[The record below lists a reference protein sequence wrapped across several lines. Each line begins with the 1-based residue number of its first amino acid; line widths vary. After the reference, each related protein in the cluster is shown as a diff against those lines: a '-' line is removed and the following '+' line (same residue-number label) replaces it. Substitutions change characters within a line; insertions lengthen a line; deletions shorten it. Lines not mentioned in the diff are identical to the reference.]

1 MAANYTCGMEI
12 VLDHGGLTAATV
24 AARLQEEFQQ
34 RNVSSADFFLD
45 RRPIDNWQLS
55 RQVGIS
61 KDFCLTSQYMEVR
74 LMSVANFGIDIIYIT
89 SIPGTAISMSDW
101 AASFFG
107 DFFIMA
113 YVFDVNYQYWQNAQ
127 DPLQYSAR
135 GKDYSALPMI
145 SNGMP
150 PPLEQMIIDTSR
162 NPGRRI
168 LCEGYI
174 EAVGAT
180 MWLGEVFWSRTHA
193 DRNALDQ
200 KHLTCNCS
208 PLAAFRS
215 GGWGT
220 WRWGQ
225 DGAEAGEW
233 ALSGDAAGRDNG
245 AEIGVGFRAP
255 A

>member
-107 DFFIMA
+107 NFFIMA

-145 SNGMP
+145 SNGMQ

-200 KHLTCNCS
+200 KHLTSPAPNITSLSMRPSSFCS
-208 PLAAFRS
+208 AE
-215 GGWGT
+215 GE
-220 WRWGQ
+220 
-225 DGAEAGEW
+225 DGALQNELRT
-233 ALSGDAAGRDNG
+233 ALFNRSWNSHTRNERSRLDS
-245 AEIGVGFRAP
+245 
-255 A
+255 